1 MLDFIIKYWLE
12 VAFGLVCGAV
22 VWLAKKY
29 IAMSKTEKEN
39 HEAAII
45 TTIQEKMDD
54 QYDKTQEQ
62 MDACYSRL
70 DNKISEFIEE
80 SREADK
86 QTTKVIDNMRGDVLT
101 IEGAYFRAEC
111 RKLLAKDHIITQEE
125 FNTITLEHDAYN
137 NLGGNH
143 EGDMLFEMIC
153 EKHRDQLLMKKEN
166 KREDI

>member
-22 VWLAKKY
+22 AWLAKKY
-29 IAMSKTEKEN
+29 VAMSKTEKSN
-39 HEAAII
+39 HETLII
-45 TTIQEKMDD
+45 ATIQKKMDD
-54 QYDKTQEQ
+54 QYNKTQEQ
-62 MDACYSRL
+62 MDVCYNRL
-70 DNKISEFIEE
+70 DNKISEFIGE

-86 QTTKVIDNMRGDVLT
+86 QTTKAIDNMRGDVLT

-111 RKLLAKDHIITQEE
+111 RKLLKKEHIITQEE

-143 EGDMLFEMIC
+143 EGDMLFEMVR
-153 EKHRDQLLMKKEN
+153 EKHRDQLLTKE
-166 KREDI
+166 E